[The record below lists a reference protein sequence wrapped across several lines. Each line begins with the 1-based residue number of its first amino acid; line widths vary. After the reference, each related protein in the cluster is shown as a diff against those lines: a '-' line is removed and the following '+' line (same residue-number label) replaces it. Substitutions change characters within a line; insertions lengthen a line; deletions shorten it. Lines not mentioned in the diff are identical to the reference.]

1 MKISL
6 GPSLD
11 PAKTPRMKI
20 VVLDGHTLNP
30 GDLSWDGLNK
40 LGELVVHERTD
51 QTPTSVIEAIGD
63 AEIIFTNK
71 TLLPKE
77 VLDQT
82 PSVRY
87 IGVLATGYNIVDIEA
102 ANAQGITVTN
112 IPSYGTAAVAQFTLA
127 LVLELCHQVGSHS
140 EAVRNG
146 EWTKSKDFC
155 FWNSPQTELAG
166 KKLGLIGFGRIGQ
179 ATASIARAF
188 GLTILAHRR
197 TRDPDHLPEGIHDV
211 SLDELL
217 AQSDIISLHCPLT
230 PQTEHLIRRDSIA
243 KMKDG
248 VLIINTSRG
257 PLVHESDLAEALNA
271 GKVGGAAVD
280 VVSHEPIKAKNPLL
294 TARNCLITPHI
305 AWAPLESRSRLMNIA
320 VENLQAFLA
329 GTPNN
334 VVEA

>member
-1 MKISL
+1 
-6 GPSLD
+6 
-11 PAKTPRMKI
+11 MKI

-30 GDLSWDGLNK
+30 GDLSWDNLNK

-51 QTPTSVIEAIGD
+51 QDPSSVVQVIGD

-77 VLDQT
+77 VLDQI

-87 IGVLATGYNIVDIEA
+87 IGVLATGYNVVDIKA

-127 LVLELCHQVGSHS
+127 LILELCHQVGAHS

-197 TRDPDHLPEGIHDV
+197 TRNPDHLSEGIHDV
-211 SLDELL
+211 SLDDLL

-257 PLVHESDLAEALNA
+257 LLVHESDLAEALNA

-280 VVSHEPIKAKNPLL
+280 VVSHEPIKAENPLL

-305 AWAPLESRSRLMNIA
+305 AWAPLESRARLMSIA
-320 VENLQAFLA
+320 AENLQAFLA